1 MNLIAI
7 DCGCTGKKTEKDR
20 KFLSDL
26 KMLVSDYSDVIFDG
40 MLEKV
45 MDFYSDEIHE
55 RIMLIDIREP
65 EEIQRAAEVFDAITV
80 FIKNDNVEDV
90 TSNEADANVENYE
103 YDYYITNNGT
113 IEEFDQIIMNF
124 YYMVLLKL
132 IRGI

>member
-1 MNLIAI
+1 ML
-7 DCGCTGKKTEKDR
+7 TTE
-20 KFLSDL
+20 
-26 KMLVSDYSDVIFDG
+26 YSDVAFND
-40 MLEKV
+40 LLDKV
-45 MDFYSDEIHE
+45 MDFYSDKIRE
-55 RIMLIDIREP
+55 RLLLIDIREP

-113 IEEFDQIIMNF
+113 IEEFDQNIMNF